1 MLFFMMRMNYSE
13 EATNTITLPHKINMM
28 ENLRL
33 KTILTTSAVR
43 ALVISP
49 WTWITPSMGAIGCK
63 SMATIRGR
71 SLSLQIMMQNVIVSI
86 GMQKAGR
93 INFKFD
99 FLFLYFF
106 LLTRIISASIFIIYD
121 EIVHTR
127 DVNNPRIQ
135 A

>member
-1 MLFFMMRMNYSE
+1 MLFFIMRMNYSE

-49 WTWITPSMGAIGCK
+49 WTWITPSMRAIGCK

-71 SLSLQIMMQNVIVSI
+71 SLSLQIMMQKVIFSI

-93 INFKFD
+93 INFNFD

-127 DVNNPRIQ
+127 DVDNPRIQ

>member
-1 MLFFMMRMNYSE
+1 MLFFIMRMNYSE

-49 WTWITPSMGAIGCK
+49 CTWITPSMGAIGCK

-71 SLSLQIMMQNVIVSI
+71 SLSLQIMMQKVIVSI
-86 GMQKAGR
+86 RMQKAGR
-93 INFKFD
+93 INFNFN

-106 LLTRIISASIFIIYD
+106 LLTRFISASIFLTYD
-121 EIVHTR
+121 EIAHTR
-127 DVNNPRIQ
+127 DVNNLRTQ

>member
-1 MLFFMMRMNYSE
+1 MRMNYSE

-71 SLSLQIMMQNVIVSI
+71 SLSLQIMMQKVIVSI

-93 INFKFD
+93 INFNFD
-99 FLFLYFF
+99 FCFF
-106 LLTRIISASIFIIYD
+106 ISFF
-121 EIVHTR
+121 
-127 DVNNPRIQ
+127 
-135 A
+135 

>member
-1 MLFFMMRMNYSE
+1 MLFFIMRMNYSE

>member
-1 MLFFMMRMNYSE
+1 MLFFIMRMNYSE
-13 EATNTITLPHKINMM
+13 DATNTITLPHKINMM

-71 SLSLQIMMQNVIVSI
+71 SLSLQIMMQKVIVSI

-93 INFKFD
+93 INFNFD

-127 DVNNPRIQ
+127 DVDNPRIQ